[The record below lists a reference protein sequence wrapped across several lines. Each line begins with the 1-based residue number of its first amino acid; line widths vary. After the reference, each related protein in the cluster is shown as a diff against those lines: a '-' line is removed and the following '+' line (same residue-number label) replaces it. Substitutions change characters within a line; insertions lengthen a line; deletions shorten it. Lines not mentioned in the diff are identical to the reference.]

1 MRSIEAVRQVSV
13 SDRPALP
20 CGQPH
25 LRSYVKQGHR
35 ARSRTQ
41 HWLSY
46 TCIKDILPN
55 TERKPVLRRAN
66 RAMNPRLW
74 GRRQFGG
81 FRLGVILV
89 RAEILAAVPLTRD
102 ELRFVR

>member
-1 MRSIEAVRQVSV
+1 MDSPICAATLDE
-13 SDRPALP
+13 
-20 CGQPH
+20 GTE
-25 LRSYVKQGHR
+25 R
-35 ARSRTQ
+35 ATAHGTGSLIRV
-41 HWLSY
+41 L
-46 TCIKDILPN
+46 KDILPN

-102 ELRFVR
+102 ELMFVR